1 MIPIAFDSDQQKCG
15 AKEVFDQDKKRTSVR
30 GKALLKATAPK
41 TFGTGDFFLMFVT
54 VRTHSSISASRNS
67 SEEIRVESRQSL

>member
-1 MIPIAFDSDQQKCG
+1 
-15 AKEVFDQDKKRTSVR
+15 VR

-41 TFGTGDFFLMFVT
+41 TFGTGDFFLMFVMA
-54 VRTHSSISASRNS
+54 RTHSSISASRSS

>member
-1 MIPIAFDSDQQKCG
+1 LWTKVILDQG
-15 AKEVFDQDKKRTSVR
+15 KKHTSVR

-54 VRTHSSISASRNS
+54 ARTHSSISASCSS
-67 SEEIRVESRQSL
+67 SEEIWVESRQSL